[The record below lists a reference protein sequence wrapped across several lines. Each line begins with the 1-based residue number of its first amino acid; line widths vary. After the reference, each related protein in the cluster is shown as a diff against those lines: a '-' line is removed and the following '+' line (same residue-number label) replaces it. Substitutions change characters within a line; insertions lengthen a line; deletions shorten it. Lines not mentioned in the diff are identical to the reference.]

1 MEDNNM
7 DITHNPYL
15 NRTMIRDIKDFYG
28 RKREVARIY
37 SRIGT
42 AHPQSVSIV
51 GPRRIGKSS
60 LLNFIYQAENREKYL
75 KDASRSHKFI
85 FIDFQERKKISLPE
99 FFSAL
104 FDLLSREFQ
113 GQLRISEAPSYEG
126 LKEVVTQIQQQGL
139 KLIMLFDEFDSITQN
154 PNFDMEFFAFLR
166 ALANRYD
173 VAYVM
178 SSGRHLQEL
187 CHTKEIA
194 DSPFFNIFSNLFLPP
209 FSREEALTLIR
220 EPSEAAGYPLESVA
234 HIILSMAG
242 YFPFFIQI
250 ACSSF
255 FEYALDE
262 PADPKDI
269 LLPEIHELFLEEASD
284 HFEYIWNHF
293 PEDQRQVL
301 LQLAEGKRPPISQ
314 QYLLKE
320 PQKQGYVL
328 GEAEQQRLFSS
339 LFGEYIRERASLE
352 TPLEASEDIQRM
364 ERIEQE
370 LQDAQA
376 MQQSI
381 LPSEDPL
388 FAGLD
393 ISSYFH
399 PATEIG
405 GDYYDYIPL
414 TKTMLAV
421 AVGDVKGHGMP
432 AGLLAS
438 TAAGCLHA
446 TLETTQSVAEVMRAM
461 NRRVCEVKGRTFM
474 TLCFSILDTV
484 NHRVTFS
491 SAGHPFPYHYCAAE
505 QTLLPWEL
513 EGSFPLG
520 VRQDSDYPVCSR
532 SLAKDDVLVYYSDG
546 LVEGTNP
553 ALQFFGFERLEAA
566 IVQHAH
572 HTASDIKQAVLT
584 EFSAHCQQHEQE
596 DDVTLIVIKFGDAPS
611 EEGQRFSLPLT

>member
-1 MEDNNM
+1 M

-15 NRTMIRDIKDFYG
+15 NRTMIRDVKDFYG
-28 RKREVARIY
+28 RNREVARIY
-37 SRIGT
+37 SRIRT

-60 LLNFIYQAENREKYL
+60 LLNFIYQTENREKYL
-75 KDASRSHKFI
+75 KNASHLYKFI
-85 FIDFQERKKISLPE
+85 FIDFQERKKITLPE

-104 FDLLSREFQ
+104 FDLLSREFR
-113 GQLRISEAPSYEG
+113 GPLGVAEAPSYEG

-139 KLIMLFDEFDSITQN
+139 KLILLFDEFDSITQN

-194 DSPFFNIFSNLFLPP
+194 DSPFFNIFSNLFVPP
-209 FSREEALTLIR
+209 FSREETLTLIR
-220 EPSEAAGYPLESVA
+220 EPSNAAGYPLDSVA

-255 FEYALDE
+255 FEYALD
-262 PADPKDI
+262 DPVDPRDI
-269 LLPEIHELFLEEASD
+269 PLSEIHELFMEEASD
-284 HFEYIWNHF
+284 HFEYIWNHS
-293 PEDQRQVL
+293 PEDQREVL
-301 LQLAEGKRPPISQ
+301 MQLAEGEHPPRSQ

-320 PQKQGYVL
+320 LQKQGYVL
-328 GEAEQQRLFSS
+328 GEGEQQRLFSS
-339 LFGEYIRERASLE
+339 LFGEYIRERASSVGARNGV
-352 TPLEASEDIQRM
+352 PLEVTEGIQRM

-376 MQQSI
+376 MQRSI
-381 LPSEDPL
+381 LPSEDPT

-393 ISSYFH
+393 ISSYFD

-414 TKTMLAV
+414 SETMLAV

-432 AGLLAS
+432 AGLLVS
-438 TAAGCLHA
+438 TASGCLHT
-446 TLETTQSVAEVMRAM
+446 TLETTQSVPEVMRVM
-461 NRRVCEVKGRTFM
+461 NRRVCEVKGRTLM
-474 TLCFSILDTV
+474 TLCFSVLDTE
-484 NHRVTFS
+484 NHTLTFS
-491 SAGHPFPYHYCAAE
+491 SAGHPFPYHYSAADAA
-505 QTLLPWEL
+505 LLPWEL

-520 VRQDSDYPVCSR
+520 VREDLDYPCASR
-532 SLAKDDVLVYYSDG
+532 SLAEGDVLIYYSDG
-546 LVEGTNP
+546 LVEGTN
-553 ALQFFGFERLEAA
+553 AASQMFGFERLEDA
-566 IVQHAH
+566 IIQHARSAS
-572 HTASDIKQAVLT
+572 TASYIRQAILT
-584 EFSAHCQQHEQE
+584 EFLAHCQGQEQE
-596 DDVTLIVIKFGDAPS
+596 DDVTLIVVKFGGDS
-611 EEGQRFSLPLT
+611 